1 MRKLVSFMLALVMI
15 LSMATV
21 AMAADGTFA
30 ESAET
35 SFNITKDYTSDEAF
49 APGEVLNFSVTPNSE
64 NPDSTKTITVGTD
77 NTYTVT
83 GLNNTIPVNVPSFSK
98 AGIYKYTIT
107 EQPGSTAGVTTY
119 DTEKTIHVSILVE
132 YDNDND
138 KLVIG
143 NPKDETSGITYFIE
157 KVNGEK
163 TSEFENVFQTND
175 FTVAKDVQGNMAN
188 ENDKFE
194 ITVTLT
200 APSGKNVLTPIK
212 VAGET
217 VEASTW
223 KNGVYTKT
231 LTLSESDGAVTF
243 ADIPYGVT
251 VTVAEDTTDTKMN
264 GYTSEGYTVNGT
276 DVAAVSFS
284 IDDDA
289 ATTDAVVVIN
299 KKTSSVDTGITMDS
313 LPYILILAVACG
325 AAVLFVINKRRSVDF

>member
-15 LSMATV
+15 LSLAIV
-21 AMAADGTFA
+21 AGAEEVTYAASEA
-30 ESAET
+30 T
-35 SFNITKDYTSDEAF
+35 SFDITKTYTSDEEF
-49 APGEVLNFSVTPNSE
+49 VPGETLTFTVTANSD
-64 NPDSTKTITVGTD
+64 NPDATTITVGTD

-83 GLNNTIPVNVPSFSK
+83 GLENTISVSVPSFAK
-98 AGIYKYTIT
+98 AGIYKYTIK
-107 EQPGSTAGVTTY
+107 EVAGSTAGVTTY
-119 DTEKTIHVSILVE
+119 DTEKTIHVSVLVE
-132 YDNDND
+132 YDNENN

-163 TSEFENVFQTND
+163 TSEFKNVFQTND

-200 APSGKNVLTPIK
+200 ALTDKTVLTPIQ

-217 VEASTW
+217 VEASAW
-223 KNGVYTKT
+223 NDGVYTKV
-231 LTLSESDGAVTF
+231 LTISESDGAVTF
-243 ADIPYGVT
+243 ADIPYGVA
-251 VTVAEDTTDTKMN
+251 VTVAENTDVTKMN
-264 GYTSEGYTVNGT
+264 GYTSKGYTVNGN
-276 DVAAVSFS
+276 DAAAVSFS

-299 KKTSSVDTGITMDS
+299 EKTSSVDTGITMDS
-313 LPYILILAVACG
+313 LPYILILVVACG